1 MYHYNE
7 QDRADLQAR
16 RQVFQHQLQR
26 YLDGKISDEEFRPI
40 RLRQGLYV
48 QRHAPMLRVAVPYGM
63 LSSPQLRAL
72 AQIALQFDKGFCH
85 ISTRQ
90 NVQFNWIAMDNIA
103 KALDTL
109 AEVDMHSVQTS
120 GDCIRNITS
129 DAFAGVAQDELIDPR
144 PYCELIRQWSIG
156 HPEFAYLPRKFKIA
170 ITGAK
175 HDRAML
181 QAHDIGLRVRHHS
194 KQANGFEV
202 FVGGGL
208 GRTPVI
214 GSTLSLFVPERE
226 ILAYLTAIIR
236 VYNLHGRRD
245 NKYKA
250 RIKILVKSIGIQ
262 AFKKQVDEEFKRT
275 QEEVPCLSPSR
286 IDSIATHF
294 SPPPYEQLDSSYAG
308 LFLMTLERQN
318 PSFSRWLKQNTH
330 PHKIGGYRSVTLS
343 LKSPNDAPGDVSTN
357 QLLAIASLADHY
369 SFGVVRST
377 HEQNLVLADVMETNL
392 YALWKHLIQ
401 QDLAAPTIGTIH
413 DIICCPGLDY
423 CSLANTQSLPLAKAI
438 QTRFDN
444 LDYVYDI
451 GDLSFNISGCMNAC
465 AHHHLANIGILGVV
479 KKGAPYFQITLGGK
493 KGNESTLGKIL
504 GPSVAENDVPNA
516 IEKIIQSYLSQRQG
530 DEPFIDTYLRVGIKP
545 FKEAV
550 YGDAN

>member
-16 RQVFQHQLQR
+16 RQIFQHQLQR

-72 AQIALQFDKGFCH
+72 AQIALQFDRGFCH

-144 PYCELIRQWSIG
+144 PYCELIRQWSTG

-194 KQANGFEV
+194 KRGKGFEV

-245 NKYKA
+245 NKYKS
-250 RIKILVKSIGIQ
+250 RIKILVKSLGIQ
-262 AFKKQVDEEFKRT
+262 AFQKQVNAAFQSTRD
-275 QEEVPCLSPSR
+275 EVPLLEPCKLEA
-286 IDSIATHF
+286 IAKHF
-294 SPPPYEQLDSSYAG
+294 SPPPYELTDNDSAKLVLSEHQELEPA
-308 LFLMTLERQN
+308 FKRWLER
-318 PSFSRWLKQNTH
+318 NTH
-330 PHKIGGYRSVTLS
+330 SHKISEYRSVTLS
-343 LKSPNDAPGDVSTN
+343 LKSPQKAPGDVSSA
-357 QLLAIASLADHY
+357 QLLAIAKLADQY

-377 HEQNLVLADVMETNL
+377 HDQNLVLADVKVSDL
-392 YALWKHLIQ
+392 HALWKRLVQ
-401 QDLAAPTIGTIH
+401 QDLASPTVGTIH

-423 CSLANTQSLPLAKAI
+423 CSLANTKSIPLAKAI
-438 QTRFDN
+438 QTRFER

-451 GDLSFNISGCMNAC
+451 GELSFNISGCMNAC
-465 AHHHLANIGILGVV
+465 SHHHLANIGILGVV
-479 KKGAPYFQITLGGK
+479 KKGAAYFQITLGGS
-493 KGNESTLGKIL
+493 KGNESAIGKIL
-504 GPSVAENDVPNA
+504 GPAVPETDVPDA
-516 IEKIIQSYLSQRQG
+516 IEKVIQRYLNLRHE
-530 DEPFIDTYLRVGIKP
+530 DERFIDTFLRLGMKT

-550 YGDAN
+550 YDNAS